1 MFPTC
6 DRSNTSQASYFSRF
20 AVTGWGIK
28 FHLFQ
33 KHAGAPVGPPAA
45 RVNLAGK
52 WSRTT
57 VLASLWPLYAGEIR
71 GDGDRLAGPGLAE
84 GAIEG
89 CYVVFLAATL
99 LSSRS
104 MALVTAVGPVGGRCW
119 GLSVVGGPDP
129 LGGPSSLT
137 PSSSAALRSSLFCH

>member
-1 MFPTC
+1 M
-6 DRSNTSQASYFSRF
+6 
-20 AVTGWGIK
+20 
-28 FHLFQ
+28 
-33 KHAGAPVGPPAA
+33 GPPAA

-71 GDGDRLAGPGLAE
+71 GMVMPWQGQASQ

-104 MALVTAVGPVGGRCW
+104 MALVTAGAVEPLLGFIGRANTMYFS
-119 GLSVVGGPDP
+119 SV
-129 LGGPSSLT
+129 T
-137 PSSSAALRSSLFCH
+137 Y